1 MNTLTYGSVESALN
15 ALVNGEIIMVL
26 DDKGRENEGDLI
38 CAAGHATTEHI
49 NFMAKEA
56 RGLICTPV
64 SKEIAQ
70 RLKLYPMVSN
80 NTDPQE
86 TAFTV
91 SIDHELTT
99 TGISAVE
106 RAHTI
111 REILNPKNQST
122 NFRRPGHVFP
132 LIADENGVL
141 ARQGHTEAT
150 VDLMRLAGLDQA
162 GVCVEIMN
170 QDGTMMR
177 EHDLLKKA
185 KEWDM
190 VAIRIEDIEAYRKRK
205 ENQVKLVTSVD
216 MPTHYGDFKLH
227 TFLNQLTT
235 EHHLALVKGNITGK
249 DNVLT
254 RLHSECLTGDVFGSM
269 RCDCGDQLKT
279 ALQEIERNESG
290 ILLYMRQEGRG
301 IGLVNKM
308 KAYKLQVQGL
318 DTFQANNALGF
329 SDDLREYYEA
339 AQILKKFNIKS
350 INLMTNNPDKIDQL
364 KSLNINVLNRT
375 PLEVKANSHD
385 HSYLKAK
392 KTKMG
397 HLLNLIQ

>member
-111 REILNPKNQST
+111 REILNPKN
-122 NFRRPGHVFP
+122 
-132 LIADENGVL
+132 
-141 ARQGHTEAT
+141 
-150 VDLMRLAGLDQA
+150 
-162 GVCVEIMN
+162 
-170 QDGTMMR
+170 
-177 EHDLLKKA
+177 
-185 KEWDM
+185 
-190 VAIRIEDIEAYRKRK
+190 
-205 ENQVKLVTSVD
+205 
-216 MPTHYGDFKLH
+216 
-227 TFLNQLTT
+227 
-235 EHHLALVKGNITGK
+235 
-249 DNVLT
+249 
-254 RLHSECLTGDVFGSM
+254 
-269 RCDCGDQLKT
+269 
-279 ALQEIERNESG
+279 
-290 ILLYMRQEGRG
+290 
-301 IGLVNKM
+301 
-308 KAYKLQVQGL
+308 
-318 DTFQANNALGF
+318 
-329 SDDLREYYEA
+329 
-339 AQILKKFNIKS
+339 
-350 INLMTNNPDKIDQL
+350 
-364 KSLNINVLNRT
+364 
-375 PLEVKANSHD
+375 
-385 HSYLKAK
+385 
-392 KTKMG
+392 
-397 HLLNLIQ
+397 